1 MSGKMKRTLWIIGI
15 IIVLLVVVFGV
26 AYLALN
32 PRALKPPETVSSLAE
47 LESYLEDLAGHNVD
61 SPPGLSLVVAK
72 DGEIVYQKGFGMADG
87 PKNIPATADTVYN
100 TFSMVKSM
108 TAAAILQLQ
117 EQGLLNID
125 DPVAD
130 YLPFFEVQYPSES
143 SEIVTIRHLL
153 NHSSGLS
160 NNVPEVFSW
169 IHFDG
174 DPEWNQTEL
183 IAAKLPDYAQ
193 LSYEPGSQA
202 VYTNIGYMVLAAVI
216 EAVSGQTYQQYMI
229 DHIFEP
235 LGMDQ
240 THWTYDDALIAKEAA
255 GSNPSIDIQTMMLP
269 FFLDKDQM
277 ASAIREKVDGVT
289 WFNRIYMDQKGPTG
303 PISTVTDMVRFAMA
317 ILNEGELD
325 GRRILSQESV
335 ATMIGESHVFPG
347 DTPEARAYT
356 EFEQMYHGLGWY
368 VVKNPDVDFIAHG
381 GGGPGFAADMRL
393 YPDRELG
400 MVIIGNGSHLPK
412 RKILALVASL
422 DW

>member
-1 MSGKMKRTLWIIGI
+1 MSVKMKRTLWIIGI
-15 IIVLLVVVFGV
+15 IIVVLVVVFGV
-26 AYLALN
+26 GYLTLM
-32 PRALKPPETVSSLAE
+32 PKPLKPPETVSSLAE
-47 LESYLEDLAGHNVD
+47 LESYLENLAGHNPD
-61 SPPGLSLVVAK
+61 SPSGLSLAVVK

-108 TAAAILQLQ
+108 TAAAIFQLQ

-160 NNVPEVFSW
+160 NNMPEVIGW

-183 IAAKLPDYAQ
+183 ITQKLPDYAE
-193 LSYEPGSQA
+193 LSYEPGSKG
-202 VYTNIGYMVLAAVI
+202 VYTNVGYMVLSAVI

-229 DHIFEP
+229 DHIFKP

-240 THWTYDDALIAKEAA
+240 TSWTYDDALMDKEAA
-255 GSNPSIDIQTMMLP
+255 GSSPSVDFQAMMLP
-269 FFLDKDQM
+269 LLLDKDQID
-277 ASAIREKVDGVT
+277 SVIREKVDGVV
-289 WFNRIYMDQKGPTG
+289 WFNRVYMDQKGPTG
-303 PISTVTDMVRFAMA
+303 PISTVTDMVRFVMA
-317 ILNEGELD
+317 FLNEGELD
-325 GRRILSQESV
+325 GQRILSEESV
-335 ATMIGESHVFPG
+335 AMMTNESHVLPG
-347 DTPEARAYT
+347 NTPEAANYK
-356 EFEQMYHGLGWY
+356 EYDQMYHGLGWY
-368 VVKNPDVDFIAHG
+368 VVKNHDFFIAHG

-400 MVIIGNGSHLPK
+400 MVIIANGTYLPK
-412 RKILALVASL
+412 HEIFDLVASL

>member
-1 MSGKMKRTLWIIGI
+1 MSFKMKRTLWIIGI

-26 AYLALN
+26 GYLTLI
-32 PRALKPPETVSSLAE
+32 PKPLKPPETVSSLAE
-47 LESYLEDLAGHNVD
+47 LESYLENLTGHNPD
-61 SPPGLSLVVAK
+61 SPPGLSLVVVK

-108 TAAAILQLQ
+108 TAAAIFQLQ

-160 NNVPEVFSW
+160 NNMPELIGW
-169 IHFDG
+169 IHFEG

-183 IAAKLPDYAQ
+183 IKEKLPDYTELA
-193 LSYEPGSQA
+193 YEPGSKG
-202 VYTNIGYMVLAAVI
+202 VYTNVGYLVLSAVI

-229 DHIFEP
+229 DHIFRP

-240 THWTYDDALIAKEAA
+240 TNWTYDDALIDKEAA
-255 GSNPSIDIQTMMLP
+255 GSSPSLDYQALMLP
-269 FFLDKDQM
+269 LLLDKDQM
-277 ASAIREKVDGVT
+277 ESVIREKVDGKL
-289 WFNRIYMDQKGPTG
+289 WFNRVYMDQKGPTG
-303 PISTVTDMVRFAMA
+303 PISTVTDMVRFVMA
-317 ILNEGELD
+317 FLNEGELD
-325 GRRILSQESV
+325 GQRILSEESV
-335 ATMIGESHVFPG
+335 AMMTNESHILPG
-347 DTPEARAYT
+347 NTPEASAYKDYD
-356 EFEQMYHGLGWY
+356 QMYHGLGWY
-368 VVKNPDVDFIAHG
+368 VVKNHEFFIAHG

-400 MVIIGNGSHLPK
+400 MVIIANGTYLPK
-412 RKILALVASL
+412 HEILDLVASL